1 MLTIVKLKSSSY
13 YENSDVNEQYYREDN
28 NDVFQP
34 NSNDVDFNPI
44 GAQSYYA
51 GGGCKKWGFG
61 LTDNMGKSL
70 YSVGTDQLGYLLNGI
85 DPINKEKTFFT
96 IEKPTEKPQFSK
108 KDITKILK
116 YLETNWDGND
126 INLREAMAESKKD
139 LANNRKITKKDIIT
153 TIDSKKKNEI
163 KKTYFKN
170 TEETLGHDACL
181 SAPKDFTLLYFLDSA
196 NKDIYE
202 KIYYESIQKTL
213 NHMEE
218 KYLGQR
224 VRYDKEEFGIMLD
237 HFVREWDG
245 DMKSFRQAKNKAVY
259 NFKNNIPVDKS
270 KPAREISSKL
280 KTKLRDNVGRKY
292 IKIGCLFAVY
302 NHKTA
307 RPVDG
312 QRPDPQLHS
321 HVIISKRGLKGKD
334 WVAVETDQLF
344 DYQKEVGA
352 YFRTQLADGLRNEL
366 GFETTGAEEEFE
378 NEETNK
384 IEKTTSWKI
393 KGISDKQRLAF
404 SSRSKKIL
412 ATAGK
417 DASSLQKKLAGLNSR
432 EKKQDWALH
441 DLIKVWE
448 KDAQKVN
455 LTQKTINELKTF
467 NNNRKDFV
475 QTEKYLTYVSSKR
488 GIIDEVK
495 LKTKLREHE
504 QYTGI
509 KAEKVFSRIVNNNL
523 ITKKTERTYSCN
535 VSVVDAVKSQKS
547 YLYISNVVNKDK
559 DDFTVKISSLKDN
572 ILIDNLTDAITSK
585 SSTHAQNLVDYSSL
599 ESMEMELGLLDVQL
613 RNENLTEEQKAA
625 IQKQKQDLAY
635 KIAEERKR
643 KLNEQNKYKS

>member
-1 MLTIVKLKSSSY
+1 MLTIVKLKNSSY

-51 GGGCKKWGFG
+51 GGGCKSWGFG
-61 LTDNMGKSL
+61 LTDNLGNSRF
-70 YSVGTDQLGYLLNGI
+70 SVGAGQLGYFLNGI
-85 DPINKEKTFFT
+85 DPIDKIKTFFT
-96 IEKPTEKPQFSK
+96 IDKPKEKPELSNQEISK
-108 KDITKILK
+108 IMK
-116 YLETNWDGND
+116 YLETNWDGNEL
-126 INLREAMAESKKD
+126 NLRDSMAQSKQD

-153 TIDSKKKNEI
+153 KIEPKKKKEI
-163 KKTYFKN
+163 KQTYFKN
-170 TEETLGHDACL
+170 VEETLGHDACL
-181 SAPKDFTLLYFLDSA
+181 SAPKDFTLLYFLDSS
-196 NKDIYE
+196 NKEVYE
-202 KIYYESIQKTL
+202 KIYYEAIQKTL

-218 KYLGQR
+218 NYLGQR
-224 VRYDKEEFGIMLD
+224 VRYNKQEFGIMLE

-280 KTKLRDNVGRKY
+280 KIKLRDNVGRKY
-292 IKIGCLFAVY
+292 EKIGCLFAVY

-352 YFRTQLADGLRNEL
+352 YFRSQLADGLRDKL
-366 GFETTGAEEEFE
+366 GFEIIKAEEEFE
-378 NEETNK
+378 VEDFNK
-384 IEKTTSWKI
+384 TEKTTSWKV
-393 KGISDKQRLAF
+393 KGINDEQRLAF
-404 SSRSKKIL
+404 SNRSKQIL

-417 DASSLQKKLAGLNSR
+417 GASSLEKKLAGLSSR

-441 DLIKVWE
+441 DLIEVWK
-448 KDAQKVN
+448 KDAEKVD

-467 NNNRKDFV
+467 IDNKKDFIK
-475 QTEKYLTYVSSKR
+475 TEKYLTYVNSKR
-488 GIIDEVK
+488 GIVDQVK
-495 LKTKLREHE
+495 LKTKLREQQ

-509 KAEKVFSRIVNNNL
+509 KAEKVFSRMVNKNL
-523 ITKKTERTYSCN
+523 ITKKTERTFSSN
-535 VSVVDAVKSQKS
+535 VSFNDAFKSQKN
-547 YLYISNVVNKDK
+547 YLYMSNVVNKDK
-559 DDFTVKISSLKDN
+559 DDFITKISSIKDN
-572 ILIDNLTDAITSK
+572 LLIDNLVDAISSK
-585 SSTHAQNLVDYSSL
+585 SSTHAQNLIDYSSI
-599 ESMEMELGLLDVQL
+599 ESMEMELGLLDIQL
-613 RNENLTEEQKAA
+613 RNENLTEEQKAV

-635 KIAEERKR
+635 KIAEEKKR
-643 KLNEQNKYKS
+643 KLNEQDKYKQ